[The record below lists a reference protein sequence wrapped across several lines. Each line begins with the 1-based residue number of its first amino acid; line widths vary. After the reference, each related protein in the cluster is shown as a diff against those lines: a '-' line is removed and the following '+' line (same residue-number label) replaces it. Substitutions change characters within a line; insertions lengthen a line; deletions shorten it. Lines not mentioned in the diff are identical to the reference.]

1 MYRWL
6 VFFHILGVF
15 GFLVSHG
22 VSMHM
27 AFALQRERNPER
39 LRALLGLSSSSYRTM
54 FPSLG
59 LIVLTGVLTGF
70 QGHWWRY
77 GWIWVSLVLLIGIS
91 GAMMPFGSAIYGAIR
106 QALETSQLEKGQE
119 ASVEPSK
126 SPEEIDALLKK
137 ANPIRL
143 AVIGYGGLAVLAWLM
158 IFKPF

>member
-6 VFFHILGVF
+6 IFFHILGVF

-22 VSMHM
+22 ASMHM
-27 AFALQRERNPER
+27 AFALQRERDPER
-39 LRALLGLSSSSYRTM
+39 LRALLGLSSSSYQTM

-91 GAMMPFGSAIYGAIR
+91 AAMMPFGSAIYGAIR
-106 QALETSQLEKGQE
+106 QALEPSNQVTGRE
-119 ASVEPSK
+119 ASASPSK
-126 SPEEIDALLKK
+126 SPQEIDALLKK
-137 ANPIRL
+137 ANPLRL
-143 AVIGYGGLAVLAWLM
+143 AVIGYGGLALLAWLM